1 MIRESGNE
9 YTTAGYVLHGFDYS
23 LQVWVEDGV
32 VLPCGHPRAL
42 PLAEPYCCNGAR
54 YAGTRVA
61 DIPGAENFLTWEV
74 TP

>member
-1 MIRESGNE
+1 MSRESGNV
-9 YTTAGYVLHGFDYS
+9 YTTAGYILHGFDYA

-54 YAGTRVA
+54 YAGA
-61 DIPGAENFLTWEV
+61 
-74 TP
+74 